1 MNRNVL
7 IVNEN
12 VNSRIIAET
21 LLRSRGFGVR
31 SAQDAVEALDI
42 LERDHVDVGLLLVDL
57 DEMSPGMSGWELMR
71 QVRRRFGG
79 LPLRQAPLV
88 LVQSQR
94 EDPEAERF
102 VRHLGAQGFLRKPT
116 SPAQLLDAVG
126 GLLSSDEK
134 RRRNQVAAGRAG

>member
-21 LLRSRGFGVR
+21 LLRSRGFGVHT
-31 SAQDAVEALDI
+31 AQDAMEALDI
-42 LERDHVDVGLLLVDL
+42 LERESADVSLVLVDL

-79 LPLRQAPLV
+79 LPLRRAPLV
-88 LVQSQR
+88 VVQSAR

-102 VRHLGAQGFLRKPT
+102 VRHLGAEAFLRKPT
-116 SPAQLLDAVG
+116 SPGQLLDTVG
-126 GLLSSDEK
+126 GLLTVEEE
-134 RRRNQVAAGRAG
+134 RRGASAG